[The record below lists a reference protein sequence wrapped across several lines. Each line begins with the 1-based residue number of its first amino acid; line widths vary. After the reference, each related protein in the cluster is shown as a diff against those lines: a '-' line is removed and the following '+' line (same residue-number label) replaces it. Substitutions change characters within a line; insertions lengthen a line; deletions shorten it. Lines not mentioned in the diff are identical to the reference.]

1 MQKGKKQHSTAYRAF
16 AVLLSVIIL
25 LLSLGVGATASSEE
39 ANIIYSNGYKIEK
52 ITNPTKGEGDV
63 DGIIQGGDRN
73 NCYAWA
79 MTERDGFLY
88 IGTNRNILGG
98 MIAQF
103 AQAMTQAGLTY
114 DQVWDIVNV
123 ITNGEVPAFSAQES
137 RPMIIRVNPATSE
150 TKVIYEAPLGTD
162 SAYRMVVKHHNE
174 LYFGSMSSSS
184 GTRIVKVDENDN
196 AEIVYSGG
204 GNSSFRAGTVYN
216 DKLYFGGLDNRIP
229 DETAGKYNKIAILEK
244 NPKDDSDWQR
254 VADFNDFIDYAD
266 DTLYQGE
273 GGTVWDL
280 IPYQGDMYVFLA
292 TSNGF
297 VLFKGHEASAGE
309 NANQYGW
316 TWQEVIGKNS
326 QYHMG
331 MAPTAEGYN
340 TEDGATPG
348 LIASAA
354 TPVVFQDKLYFGT
367 FDYAL
372 RAELVAVQ
380 GLLQMIAGGENAP
393 ALKDFL
399 KPMYDSLNAPQKM
412 YCMDQNGK
420 ITAVDQINQA
430 FEGTTNEYFWRYGV
444 YNDQLFVSSFDA
456 SSLYKYVTKLTNG
469 DLLRM
474 DKAEFMQQI
483 NYIVKLLQS
492 LTGSSVSKEA
502 SALTTALT
510 AAQSQIASLLD
521 KQATPENVQKLIA
534 LVETLVSPLSNAA
547 KTFSALPAS
556 AARGASLSGILDA
569 LKSLAAAFDLDGL
582 RMYFSISN
590 KLLKNEPG
598 FDLYVTKDGEN
609 YTELTLN
616 GFHDKFNFGGRT
628 LVANEDGLYIGT
640 ANPFYGAQVWR
651 ITEVEEDA
659 PNSIVEFFAKIVRF
673 FQTIIEWFRGLF
685 Q

>member
-1 MQKGKKQHSTAYRAF
+1 
-16 AVLLSVIIL
+16 
-25 LLSLGVGATASSEE
+25 
-39 ANIIYSNGYKIEK
+39 
-52 ITNPTKGEGDV
+52 
-63 DGIIQGGDRN
+63 
-73 NCYAWA
+73 
-79 MTERDGFLY
+79 
-88 IGTNRNILGG
+88 
-98 MIAQF
+98 
-103 AQAMTQAGLTY
+103 
-114 DQVWDIVNV
+114 
-123 ITNGEVPAFSAQES
+123 
-137 RPMIIRVNPATSE
+137 
-150 TKVIYEAPLGTD
+150 
-162 SAYRMVVKHHNE
+162 
-174 LYFGSMSSSS
+174 MSSSS

-340 TEDGATPG
+340 TDDGATPG

-430 FEGTTNEYFWRYGV
+430 VEGTTNEYFWRYGV

>member
-1 MQKGKKQHSTAYRAF
+1 
-16 AVLLSVIIL
+16 
-25 LLSLGVGATASSEE
+25 
-39 ANIIYSNGYKIEK
+39 
-52 ITNPTKGEGDV
+52 
-63 DGIIQGGDRN
+63 
-73 NCYAWA
+73 
-79 MTERDGFLY
+79 
-88 IGTNRNILGG
+88 
-98 MIAQF
+98 
-103 AQAMTQAGLTY
+103 
-114 DQVWDIVNV
+114 
-123 ITNGEVPAFSAQES
+123 
-137 RPMIIRVNPATSE
+137 
-150 TKVIYEAPLGTD
+150 
-162 SAYRMVVKHHNE
+162 
-174 LYFGSMSSSS
+174 
-184 GTRIVKVDENDN
+184 
-196 AEIVYSGG
+196 
-204 GNSSFRAGTVYN
+204 
-216 DKLYFGGLDNRIP
+216 
-229 DETAGKYNKIAILEK
+229 
-244 NPKDDSDWQR
+244 
-254 VADFNDFIDYAD
+254 
-266 DTLYQGE
+266 
-273 GGTVWDL
+273 
-280 IPYQGDMYVFLA
+280 
-292 TSNGF
+292 
-297 VLFKGHEASAGE
+297 
-309 NANQYGW
+309 
-316 TWQEVIGKNS
+316 
-326 QYHMG
+326 MG